1 MPDGKQEGKGKGRR
15 EKRNQGKR
23 RKREVYVNILPYV
36 FVG

>member
-23 RKREVYVNILPYV
+23 RKREVYVNILPYI